1 MTLQPRVLLAEDD
14 DDVRV
19 ALADG
24 LRQDGNEV
32 VEVPDGNKVKSYI
45 DDCVLCDVPAPRVH
59 VLVTDLRMPGVS
71 GLGLLSYLK
80 DLGLEL
86 PTVVVTAFGDRETR
100 NRAQELGA
108 TAVLDKP
115 IELSE
120 LQKVVR
126 SALGDAWAD
135 PDKEPDP
142 SPG

>member
-24 LRQDGNEV
+24 LRQGGNEV
-32 VEVPDGNKVKSYI
+32 VDVADGNKVKAYI
-45 DDCVLCDVPAPRVH
+45 DECVLCDVPAPRVH

-71 GLGLLSYLK
+71 GLGLLAYLK

-86 PTVVVTAFGDRETR
+86 PTVVVTAFGDQETKE
-100 NRAQELGA
+100 RARQCGA
-108 TAVLDKP
+108 YAVLDKP

-120 LQKVVR
+120 LQKCVR
-126 SALGDAWAD
+126 SALGDDW
-135 PDKEPDP
+135 PEPDEP
-142 SPG
+142 PGQHS